1 MTNCKDKL
9 PRIMTVDDETEVTE
23 IICDY
28 FRTEGFEIT
37 GYTDSHTAL
46 LALGDSKDLPDV
58 ILVDIMMPSIDGY
71 EFSRRLQAEPR
82 LKNVPV
88 IFLTGKDRGDDGLS
102 FLKSGG
108 QLFVKKPFHL
118 SDLKN
123 LILLSTQVG
132 FPT

>member
-1 MTNCKDKL
+1 MKNHEDKL
-9 PRIMTVDDETEVTE
+9 PRIMAVDDETEVTTV
-23 IICDY
+23 ICDY
-28 FRTEGFEIT
+28 FRAEGFEIN
-37 GYTDSHTAL
+37 GYTDSHAAL
-46 LALGDSKDLPDV
+46 LALGDSTVLPDV

-71 EFSRRLQAEPR
+71 EFSRRLQAEPQ
-82 LKNVPV
+82 LKNIPV

-108 QLFVKKPFHL
+108 QLYVKKPFHL